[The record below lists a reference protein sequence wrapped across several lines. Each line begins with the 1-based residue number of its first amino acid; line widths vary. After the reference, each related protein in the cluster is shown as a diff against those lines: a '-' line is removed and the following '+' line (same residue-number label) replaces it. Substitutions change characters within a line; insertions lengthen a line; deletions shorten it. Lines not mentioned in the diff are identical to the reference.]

1 MNLKPGLRFTE
12 NSKHGAWSQV
22 GTGVGECLPS
32 QNCVSSS
39 LLGHRQALAS
49 YTWEEKGQRVADRN
63 GAREVLASGGDSV
76 EGLQKGGQPTRLEIQ
91 GWGGPGGGGTDLV
104 LQRAAALWSFASRWS
119 TSQPRILISCSS
131 SCSSVE

>member
-1 MNLKPGLRFTE
+1 MSLRPALSFTE
-12 NSKHGAWSQV
+12 NSKHGAWPLV
-22 GTGVGECLPS
+22 GIGVGECLPS

-49 YTWEEKGQRVADRN
+49 YTWEETGQRVTDRN
-63 GAREVLASGGDSV
+63 GAGEVLASAGDSV

-91 GWGGPGGGGTDLV
+91 GRSGPGGGETDLV
-104 LQRAAALWSFASRWS
+104 LQRGAALWSFASRWS
-119 TSQPRILISCSS
+119 TSPPHTPISCSS